1 MCYKFS
7 MILTLLANTPVCRI
21 ALTLMALAF
30 VHSNSAKELELFLGQ
45 RVLQAREQLSS
56 AYSGRTS
63 ADIVDSI
70 ALKGAFDKLRGEF
83 NANGGVDILGE
94 SSSVRWAWLSSD
106 AKSWILQLRTS
117 RKDWDRVEKLLL
129 QSGWQKHTDG
139 SLKRDEYIIV
149 LGEEKLVF
157 SRYLALEQLNR
168 EAENW
173 SLPVN
178 EWFSLR
184 LEKSFFSELG
194 ARSPR
199 AEAFVSNINEMYAS
213 WEDGDLVLNL
223 QLLEVS
229 QATAVMVALN
239 GVIGMA
245 KGAVLGKAQSP
256 RSSWQMFDLLAYSS
270 QVINALAFEQTL
282 NRLRLEAFG
291 RILQLRYTGAGDLDR
306 FMLDSL
312 PRIIGLGLI
321 AAAPMYVEFKDQL
334 PALLNGVKNDTSGS
348 KISEAHNGE
357 GVASCHR
364 EAKMIEQAVEF
375 YNLDHLK
382 KGKYENI
389 KKELFENGYLP
400 EELSC
405 GERLVK
411 DHDDFGTD
419 SEGKIF
425 LKPLK

>member
-1 MCYKFS
+1 MKLKPLVSTSVF
-7 MILTLLANTPVCRI
+7 RI
-21 ALTLMALAF
+21 ALTVMVLAG

-45 RVLQAREQLSS
+45 KVLQARHQFSS
-56 AYSGRTS
+56 AYSERTS

-70 ALKGAFDKLRGEF
+70 ALKEAFENLRGEF

-94 SSSVRWAWLSSD
+94 SSSVRWAWISSN
-106 AKSWILQLRTS
+106 AKSWIMQLKTS

-129 QSGWQKHTDG
+129 QSGWQRHTDG
-139 SLKRDEYIIV
+139 SFKRDEYIIV

-157 SRYLALEQLNR
+157 SRYLTQEQLNR
-168 EAENW
+168 ESENW
-173 SLPVN
+173 SLPLN

-184 LEKSFFSELG
+184 LDKSFFSELG

-213 WEDGDLVLNL
+213 WEDDDLVLNL
-223 QLLEVS
+223 QLLEAS
-229 QATAVMVALN
+229 QATAVMVGLN

-245 KGAVLGKAQSP
+245 KGAVLSRAQSP

-291 RILQLRYTGAGDLDR
+291 RILQVRYEGAGDLDR
-306 FMLDSL
+306 FMLYSL
-312 PRIIGLGLI
+312 PRILGLGLI

-334 PALLNGVKNDTSGS
+334 PALLNGVRADTPGS
-348 KISEAHNGE
+348 KVSDADNGE
-357 GVASCHR
+357 GVARCHR

-382 KGKYENI
+382 KGKYESI
-389 KKELFENGYLP
+389 KEQLFENGYLP
-400 EELSC
+400 AGLSC
-405 GERLVK
+405 GKRLVK
-411 DHDDFGTD
+411 DYDDFGTN
-419 SEGKIF
+419 SKGKIF